1 MLNLA
6 RIKPRRAV
14 SSAELRDWLASPRAA
29 ALLQAEQ
36 QWLQERLQR
45 CFGSYLLVYN
55 AATDTC
61 WQSDIRHQVH
71 VGTDE
76 QVQDAICSECLWPV
90 QPDGAD
96 VVLLQHSL
104 EFAGSPYD
112 LLREA
117 AQAVRPGGYL
127 LLIGRNPWWLGFAGN
142 RLWRRGH
149 RLSAG
154 RVSEWLAVL
163 GFAVET
169 PRFAHYLPACGQR
182 ALPRLESFLGKK
194 QWPLGACYM
203 IAARKQVHAAP
214 AQRQRNRR
222 LKGLLPMPVA
232 QQTIKPD
239 IAEEQCKHD

>member
-1 MLNLA
+1 MLKL
-6 RIKPRRAV
+6 RRLKPRRAV
-14 SSAELRDWLASPRAA
+14 STAEVRQWLASPRGTV
-29 ALLQAEQ
+29 LLRAEQ
-36 QWLQERLQR
+36 LWLQERLKR
-45 CFGSYLLVYN
+45 CFGSYLVVYN
-55 AATDTC
+55 AATDTT
-61 WQSDIRHQVH
+61 WRSDIRHQVH
-71 VGTDE
+71 IGSDE
-76 QVQDAICSECLWPV
+76 QRQDVICSECLWPV

-117 AQAVRPGGYL
+117 TRAVRPGGYL
-127 LLIGRNPWWLGFAGN
+127 LLIGRNPWWQGFVGN
-142 RLWRRGH
+142 KLWRRGH
-149 RLSAG
+149 RLSAA

-163 GFAVET
+163 GFAVEA
-169 PRFAHYLPACGQR
+169 PEFAHYLPACGQR
-182 ALPRLESFLGKK
+182 TLPGLEGFLGKK

-214 AQRQRNRR
+214 AQRQRSRR

-239 IAEEQCKHD
+239 IAEEQCKHE

>member
-1 MLNLA
+1 MLKLA

-14 SSAELRDWLASPRAA
+14 SPAELRHWLASPRAS

-36 QWLQERLQR
+36 QWLQERLGR
-45 CFGSYLLVYN
+45 CFGSYLVVYN
-55 AATDTC
+55 AVTDAS
-61 WQSDIRHQVH
+61 WQCAVRHEVH
-71 VGTDE
+71 VGSDE
-76 QVQDAICSECLWPV
+76 LTQDVICSECLWPV

-117 AQAVRPGGYL
+117 ARAVRPGGHL
-127 LLIGRNPWWLGFAGN
+127 LLVVRNPWWQGFVGDK
-142 RLWRRGH
+142 LWRRGH

-163 GFAVET
+163 GFAVEA

-182 ALPRLESFLGKK
+182 TLPGLESYLGKK

-239 IAEEQCKHD
+239 IAKEQCKHE

>member
-1 MLNLA
+1 MLELA

-14 SSAELRDWLASPRAA
+14 SSAELRHWLASPRAS

-36 QWLQERLQR
+36 QWLQERLDR
-45 CFGSYLLVYN
+45 CFGSYLVVYN
-55 AATDTC
+55 AVTDTR
-61 WQSDIRHQVH
+61 WQSAVRYQVH
-71 VGTDE
+71 VGSGE
-76 QVQDAICSECLWPV
+76 QTQDAICSECLWPV

-117 AQAVRPGGYL
+117 ARAVRPGGHL
-127 LLIGRNPWWLGFAGN
+127 LLVGRNPWWQGFIGDG
-142 RLWRRGH
+142 LWRRGH
-149 RLSAG
+149 LLSAA

-163 GFAVET
+163 GFVVEQ
-169 PRFAHYLPACGQR
+169 PRFAHYLPSRWQGGGQR
-182 ALPRLESFLGKK
+182 LECILVKK

-203 IAARKQVHAAP
+203 IAARKQVHATP

-222 LKGLLPMPVA
+222 LKELLPMPVA
-232 QQTIKPD
+232 QQAIKPD
-239 IAEEQCKHD
+239 TVEEQCKHE